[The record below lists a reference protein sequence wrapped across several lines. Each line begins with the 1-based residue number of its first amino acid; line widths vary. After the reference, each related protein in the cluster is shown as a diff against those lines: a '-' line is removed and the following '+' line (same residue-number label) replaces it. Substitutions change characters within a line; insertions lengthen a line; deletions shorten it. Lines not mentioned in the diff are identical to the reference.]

1 MLYCLIVSI
10 YIGIV
15 YLLGICSVASVNNI
29 YYLFSIKKT
38 CTHIFCPEI
47 CWEPLSLDQIH
58 SWRAD
63 SFLRPPSLEVS
74 AIRVSSGGFN
84 WASVGTGGFRRLVRM
99 GVPGV
104 GGRPSL
110 LAPKGEVRRAE
121 DLSDSLRRS
130 SVEVS
135 YFLIFRL
142 RNSNMSA
149 CLHADLYGDRLKNYE
164 VTNLEFT
171 FVKLAKIIKILDF
184 VHEVPISPIRN
195 MGSHFFFLF
204 FCFLRGKY

>member
-110 LAPKGEVRRAE
+110 LAPRGEVRRAE

-149 CLHADLYGDRLKNYE
+149 CLHLYANRVKKYE

-184 VHEVPISPIRN
+184 VHEVPDLPHKKH
-195 MGSHFFFLF
+195 GVTFLF
-204 FCFLRGKY
+204 FWFFAR